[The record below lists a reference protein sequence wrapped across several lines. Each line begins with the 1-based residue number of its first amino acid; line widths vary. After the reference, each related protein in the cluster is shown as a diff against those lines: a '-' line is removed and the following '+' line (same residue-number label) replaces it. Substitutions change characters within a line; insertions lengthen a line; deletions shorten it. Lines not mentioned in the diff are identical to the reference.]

1 LEEAT
6 SSRWTVTNTSTDSE
20 VSEAVKKLSAGDFS
34 GACTLVRG
42 TSYANTPGLRANY
55 AKYEKL
61 ANGLLGLKKQSVRE
75 SVVRVVDKL

>member
-6 SSRWTVTNTSTDSE
+6 SSKLTVTNTRTDSE
-20 VSEAVKKLSAGDFS
+20 VSEAVKKLSVGDFS
-34 GACTLVRG
+34 SAFTLVRG

-61 ANGLLGLKKQSVRE
+61 ANGSLGLKKQSVRE